1 MTVHDINM
9 NIICT
14 CFSKDITS
22 LPNLLKSADKIEGE
36 ILIKS
41 LINSL
46 YFKVKVCQ
54 KNLKILI
61 E

>member
-1 MTVHDINM
+1 
-9 NIICT
+9 
-14 CFSKDITS
+14 SKDITS